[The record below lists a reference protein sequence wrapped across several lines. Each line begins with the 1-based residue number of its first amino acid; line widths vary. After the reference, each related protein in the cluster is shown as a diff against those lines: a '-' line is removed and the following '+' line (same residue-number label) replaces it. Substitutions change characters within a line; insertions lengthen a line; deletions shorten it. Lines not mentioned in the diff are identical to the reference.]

1 MPEWEFTHL
10 LQTRPGIGVKATTR
24 YGETVFFFYED
35 YPASPGISRAMS
47 QTYNAMQKGTLIAAT
62 FIDNHGMLWKEIC
75 HKNKVFLSPGGINRE
90 AVV

>member
-1 MPEWEFTHL
+1 MQDWEFTQL

-35 YPASPGISRAMS
+35 YPASHGISRAMS

-62 FIDNHGMLWKEIC
+62 FIDNHVISQKEI
-75 HKNKVFLSPGGINRE
+75 
-90 AVV
+90 